1 MIQAE
6 LKREPQTIDLKA
18 ASHTFG
24 PPADIISIMLLLWM
38 HLTTEKS
45 MRGTYG
51 TYCVVT
57 AVKFS
62 AGLPGQIS

>member
-1 MIQAE
+1 MIRAE
-6 LKREPQTIDLKA
+6 LKRDPQTIDLKA

-24 PPADIISIMLLLWM
+24 PPTDIISIKLLLWV
-38 HLTTEKS
+38 HLTMEKS
-45 MRGTYG
+45 MWGTCS

-57 AVKFS
+57 AVKFP